1 MRFQKIF
8 LSALLKISDI
18 RKIKISGQ
26 KNTIEQ
32 LKGLSIIS
40 GEFGEQV
47 YLKDIANIYINYDSE
62 GQYGLV
68 NNKQAISL
76 DIKRAAGRNS
86 LKMAKILENYVA
98 DFQKNIPT
106 KFKCKNL

>member
-1 MRFQKIF
+1 M
-8 LSALLKISDI
+8 
-18 RKIKISGQ
+18 
-26 KNTIEQ
+26 
-32 LKGLSIIS
+32 
-40 GEFGEQV
+40 

-86 LKMAKILENYVA
+86 LKMAKILENYVV
-98 DFQKNIPT
+98 DFQKNLPPN
-106 KFKCKNL
+106 FN